1 MYRIYTQQRQDKIS
15 PTTTGTG
22 STPSHDGTELH
33 PQLAVIEFHPQLAMT
48 EKDFTHN

>member
-1 MYRIYTQQRQDKIS
+1 MYRIYTQQRQDIIS
-15 PTTTGTG
+15 PSTTGTG

-33 PQLAVIEFHPQLAMT
+33 PQLAVIEFQPHLAMT